1 MSFAAAITNRS
12 ANKTLLLVLLV
23 LCCGLA
29 GCGGSKM
36 LREPQ
41 EITLAEPLAAAA
53 DPRVGV
59 VLDLVIVRDGP
70 GTWAK
75 NADWDEYRIRVVNQS
90 DEAVS
95 ITRLEVYDSLGARLN
110 SSGDRKALLRGSKDT
125 ARRYE
130 GEGLEVKAGL
140 GGAALMAVGGAS
152 YVAGYG
158 LGMAALY
165 GSAPVGAAGVAIGA
179 LVLAPVLAVGGIVRG
194 VNNSKVSQEINKRQT
209 ALPLN
214 VEPGT
219 TGALTGFF
227 PLAPSPQRVEIGY
240 TDAAGQH
247 VLVIDTSE
255 RLRGLHLRTSDEA
268 PDETLP

>member
-1 MSFAAAITNRS
+1 MNFAAAIMNRS
-12 ANKTLLLVLLV
+12 AYKTFTLVLLA
-23 LCCGLA
+23 LCCGLS
-29 GCGGSKM
+29 GCGGSKI
-36 LREPQ
+36 LREPK
-41 EITLAEPLAAAA
+41 EITLAEPLAAAT

-59 VLDLVIVRDGP
+59 ELNLVIVRDGP

-75 NADWDEYRIRVVNQS
+75 NADWDEYRLRVVNQS

-110 SSGDRKALLRGSKDT
+110 SSGDRKALIRGSKDT
-125 ARRYE
+125 ARRYK

-140 GGAALMAVGGAS
+140 GGEALMAIGGAS
-152 YVAGYG
+152 AAAGYG

-165 GSAPVGAAGVAIGA
+165 GSAPVGAAGVAISA

-194 VNNSKVSQEINKRQT
+194 VNNNKVTREISSRQT
-209 ALPLN
+209 ALPLV

-227 PLAPSPQRVEIGY
+227 PLAPSPQRVEISY
-240 TDAAGQH
+240 ADAAGEH
-247 VLVIDTSE
+247 VLVIDTTE
-255 RLRGLHLRTSDEA
+255 RLRGLHLRASDEA
-268 PDETLP
+268 PDEA